1 MSKRV
6 VKILM
11 ERDGLTEDE
20 ACERIEEV
28 RALFDEAN
36 YNSMTCEN
44 ILANELGLELDYL
57 VDILLQFRQYELY
70 K

>member
-20 ACERIEEV
+20 ACERIKEV
-28 RALFDEAN
+28 KTLFDEAN
-36 YNSMTCEN
+36 HNSMTCEN

-57 VDILLQFRQYELY
+57 LDILL
-70 K
+70 

>member
-1 MSKRV
+1 MSNRV

-11 ERDGLTEDE
+11 ERDGLTEEE
-20 ACERIEEV
+20 ACKRIEEV

-36 YNSMTCEN
+36 YNSITCEN

-57 VDILLQFRQYELY
+57 LDILL
-70 K
+70 

>member
-11 ERDGLTEDE
+11 ERDGLTEEE
-20 ACERIEEV
+20 ACERIKEV
-28 RALFDEAN
+28 KALFDEAN

-57 VDILLQFRQYELY
+57 LDILL
-70 K
+70 